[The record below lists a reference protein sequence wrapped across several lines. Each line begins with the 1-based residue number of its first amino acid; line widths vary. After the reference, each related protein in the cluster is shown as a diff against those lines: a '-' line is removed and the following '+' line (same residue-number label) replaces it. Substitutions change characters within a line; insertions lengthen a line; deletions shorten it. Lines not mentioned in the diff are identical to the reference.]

1 MTPPK
6 PQPMRPLDHDLFR
19 RMPKIALHD
28 HLLGTIGR
36 TTFQALARARG
47 AAITDAEIA
56 DLYDPAKKLGAM
68 RVLRVLETQVLR
80 EPADFHRIT
89 YEYLAGH
96 AAQGVRHAEIFWNPT
111 PSVADAAAY
120 ARLLSGI
127 TAAMADAQADH
138 GITALVIPSIDREAP
153 PEAALA
159 MVEWMIARPD
169 KRAIGIGIDYNENK
183 GPPELFTAAYAL
195 AGRHGL
201 KRTAHA
207 GEFGC
212 PAAHIR
218 TALRDLAVDRL
229 DHGYTALDEPDLC
242 REIADRGIVITVVP
256 TNTYYRRTLPPERWA
271 EDHPIRRMPAAGLA
285 IHPNTDDPPIHHIDP
300 TGCWAMMHDAFGF
313 DAADIRQFMLNGI
326 EGAFVDAST
335 KAAWRKG
342 FTAEFDAL
350 LQERAP

>member
-1 MTPPK
+1 MT
-6 PQPMRPLDHDLFR
+6 PLDHALFR
-19 RMPKIALHD
+19 HMPKIALHD
-28 HLLGTIGR
+28 HLLGTIGCA
-36 TTFQALARARG
+36 TFQALARARG
-47 AAITDAEIA
+47 AAITDDEIA

-80 EPADFHRIT
+80 EASDFHRIT

-111 PSVADAAAY
+111 PSVANAAAY

-138 GITALVIPSIDREAP
+138 AITALVLPSIDREAP

-218 TALRDLAVDRL
+218 TALHDLAVDRL
-229 DHGYTALDEPDLC
+229 DHCYTALEEPDLC
-242 REIADRGIVITVVP
+242 REIADRGVVITVVP

-300 TGCWAMMHDAFGF
+300 EGCWAMMHEAFGF
-313 DAADIRQFMLNGI
+313 GAADIRQFMLNGI
-326 EGAFVDAST
+326 EGAFVDAGT
-335 KAAWRKG
+335 KAAWRQG
-342 FTAEFDAL
+342 FAAEFDAL
-350 LQERAP
+350 LQEKTP

>member
-1 MTPPK
+1 
-6 PQPMRPLDHDLFR
+6 MRALDRDVFR

-28 HLLGTIGR
+28 HLLGTIR
-36 TTFQALARARG
+36 CETFLDLARARA
-47 AAITDAEIA
+47 AAITEDEITA
-56 DLYDPAKKLGAM
+56 LYDPAKKLGAM

-89 YEYLAGH
+89 HEYLAAH

-111 PSVADAAAY
+111 PSVTDADGY

-127 TAAMADAQADH
+127 TAAMEDAERDL
-138 GITALVIPSIDREAP
+138 GITGLVIPSIDREAP
-153 PEAALA
+153 PATALA

-169 KRAIGIGIDYNENK
+169 RRAIGIGIDYDENK
-183 GPPELFTAAYAL
+183 GPPERFIAAYAL

-212 PAAHIR
+212 PPAHIR
-218 TALRDLAVDRL
+218 TTLRELGVDRL
-229 DHGYTALDEPDLC
+229 DHAYTALLDPNLC
-242 REIADRGIVITVVP
+242 REIADRGVVVTVVP

-271 EDHPIRRMPAAGLA
+271 EDHPIRHMPAAGLA

-300 TGCWAMMHDAFGF
+300 EGCWAMMHEAFGF
-313 DAADIRQFMLNGI
+313 GAADIRQFMLNGI
-326 EGAFVDAST
+326 DGAFVDAGT
-335 KAAWRKG
+335 KAAWRAR

-350 LQERAP
+350 LQEKAP